1 MKIWEDRPLNPMLL
15 EEAENSFNNED
26 YLFEIKFDGIRA
38 IIYANK
44 KELKIYSRNNK
55 DITHLYPELQR
66 IKNIVTK
73 NTIFDGEIV
82 LFENNKP
89 SFSKL
94 LERNNVKNKEKI
106 KGYQQNYPVI
116 FMCFDILYENKDLTN
131 LSLIKRKK
139 VLEKYEDIDEFNKA
153 TYVQNEGIKLFQKIK
168 KLNLEGIV
176 AKKKDSLY
184 EIGVRTNNWLKIKNI
199 HEDNFVIIGY
209 KINKNNL
216 SLYLGEY
223 KDEKLT
229 FVGKVSLA
237 KKYKFSKKLMELK
250 GIINTNKFDDIDK
263 NVIYIK
269 PDNIIRVRYLER
281 GKNNHLRHPVV
292 DKKTLNLKKD

>member
-1 MKIWEDRPLNPMLL
+1 MRIWEDRPLKPMLL
-15 EEAENSFNNED
+15 EEIEKPFNNKN
-26 YLFEIKFDGIRA
+26 YIFEIKFDGIRA

-44 KELKIYSRNNK
+44 KEVKIYSRNNK

-94 LERNNVKNKEKI
+94 LERNNVKSKEKI
-106 KGYQQNYPVI
+106 KSYQQNYPVI

-131 LSLIKRKK
+131 LTLLERKK
-139 VLEKYEDIDEFNKA
+139 VLEKYKDIDEFNKT
-153 TYVQNEGIKLFQKIK
+153 TYIQNEGIKLFRKLK

-184 EIGVRTNNWLKIKNI
+184 EIGVRTSNWLKIKNI
-199 HEDNFVIIGY
+199 HEDNFVVIGY

-223 KDEKLT
+223 KNEKLT

-237 KKYKFSKKLMELK
+237 KKYKFSKKLMGLK
-250 GIINTNKFDDIDK
+250 AIINTNKFDDIDK

-269 PDNIIRVRYLER
+269 PDYIIRVKYLER

-292 DKKTLNLKKD
+292 DKRTLNLKKD